1 MSRGKKVGHKK
12 STIEIQDDSISPY
25 YVVHEE
31 KQYTVMKEGNTL
43 SVGYYSTLSGALNR
57 INALKMLEDNAGDSM
72 TLSSYLKH
80 YEELNQNILN
90 SVKL

>member
-12 STIEIQDDSISPY
+12 STIQIEDDSISPY

-43 SVGYYSTLSGALNR
+43 SVGYYTTLSGALNR

-72 TLSSYLKH
+72 TLFSYLKH

>member
-12 STIEIQDDSISPY
+12 STIQIEDVSISPY
-25 YVVHEE
+25 YIVHEE

-43 SVGYYSTLSGALNR
+43 SVGYYTTLSGALNR

-72 TLSSYLKH
+72 TLSSYL
-80 YEELNQNILN
+80 NQYTEINNKILEAV
-90 SVKL
+90 SI

>member
-43 SVGYYSTLSGALNR
+43 SVGYYTTLSGALNR

-72 TLSSYLKH
+72 TLTSYLKH

>member
-12 STIEIQDDSISPY
+12 STIQIQDDSISPY

-72 TLSSYLKH
+72 TLTSYLKH

>member
-12 STIEIQDDSISPY
+12 STIQIQDDSISPY

-43 SVGYYSTLSGALNR
+43 SVGYYATLSGALNR
-57 INALKMLEDNAGDSM
+57 INSLKMLEDNAGDSM
-72 TLSSYLKH
+72 TLTSYLKH

>member
-12 STIEIQDDSISPY
+12 STIQIQDDSISPY

-43 SVGYYSTLSGALNR
+43 SVGYYTTLSGALNR

>member
-12 STIEIQDDSISPY
+12 STIQIEDDSISPY

-43 SVGYYSTLSGALNR
+43 SVGYYTTLSGALNR

>member
-12 STIEIQDDSISPY
+12 STIQIEDDSISPY

-43 SVGYYSTLSGALNR
+43 SVGYYTTLSGALNR
-57 INALKMLEDNAGDSM
+57 INGLKMLEDNAGDSM
-72 TLSSYLKH
+72 TLSSYLKY

>member
-12 STIEIQDDSISPY
+12 STIQIEDDSISPY

-43 SVGYYSTLSGALNR
+43 SVGYYTTLSGALNR

-72 TLSSYLKH
+72 TISSYLKH

>member
-80 YEELNQNILN
+80 YEKLNQNILN

>member
-12 STIEIQDDSISPY
+12 STIQIEDDSISPY

-72 TLSSYLKH
+72 TLTSYLKH

>member
-43 SVGYYSTLSGALNR
+43 SVGYYTTLSGALNR